1 MKIDSAKSQ
10 QSTNVENTDSV
21 VAMSEVRVL
30 SIEKG
35 AWDSCLNAKYWQ
47 IFASWLPYS
56 KVEVTYAIIS
66 QHKTH

>member
-30 SIEKG
+30 S
-35 AWDSCLNAKYWQ
+35 L
-47 IFASWLPYS
+47 
-56 KVEVTYAIIS
+56 
-66 QHKTH
+66 